1 MVIMNNQIFLNG
13 ITIEQLA
20 EVLKPLLLTKAQEQR
35 QTEKSLLTRDEV
47 CELLSFNKTSLWKHT
62 KSGKLKSYGI
72 GNRVY
77 YKRDEVLEAI
87 KPINS

>member
-1 MVIMNNQIFLNG
+1 MTNQILLNG

-20 EVLKPLLLTKAQEQR
+20 EALKELMFKTTQDKL
-35 QTEKSLLTRDEV
+35 QTPDVFLTRDEV
-47 CELLSFNKTSLWKHT
+47 CKLLSFNKTSLWKHT

-77 YKRDEVLEAI
+77 YKRNEVLEAV

>member
-1 MVIMNNQIFLNG
+1 MNNQIFLNG

>member
-1 MVIMNNQIFLNG
+1 MTTQILLNG

-20 EVLKPLLLTKAQEQR
+20 EALKPLLLGKTQEQI
-35 QTEKSLLTRDEV
+35 QPENPLLTRDEV

-62 KSGKLKSYGI
+62 KSGRLKSYGI

-77 YKRDEVLEAI
+77 YKRDEVLEAV